1 MLVLVSPASE
11 EEAIESL
18 LGGAD
23 IIDVKNPAEGSL
35 GANYPWVIRKIA
47 EMVKEK
53 RKKVSAAIGDMEFKP
68 GTASLAAYAVASCG
82 ADYVKVGLYGVRNG
96 EQAVKMV
103 RAVVKA
109 VEDFD
114 TQIVAAAY
122 ADFRNIGSISP
133 SELAEVAADTGA
145 HGIMIDTA
153 IKDGSH
159 LFDHMSSEELETFV
173 ELAHSSGCFCALA
186 GSLRFKDISF
196 LKEMGADIIGVRT
209 AVCENGRNS
218 KIRREL
224 VARLVELAR
233 S

>member
-11 EEAIESL
+11 DEAVESL

-23 IIDVKNPAEGSL
+23 IVDVKNPAEGSL
-35 GANYPWVIRKIA
+35 GANYPWVIKRIA
-47 EMVKEK
+47 GMVKEK
-53 RKKVSAAIGDMEFKP
+53 GRSVSATIGDMEFKP
-68 GTASLAAYAVASCG
+68 GTASLAAYAAASCG

-96 EQAVKMV
+96 IQAVKMMK
-103 RAVVKA
+103 AVVKA

-114 TQIVAAAY
+114 TQVVAAAY
-122 ADFRNIGSISP
+122 ADFRKIGSISP
-133 SELAEVAADTGA
+133 LELAEVAADVA

-159 LFDHMSSEELETFV
+159 LFDHMNTEELKTFV

-186 GSLRFKDISF
+186 GSLRFDDIPF

-218 KIRREL
+218 KIKREL
-224 VARLVELAR
+224 VARLVEVAR